1 PGATGTGKGGRMNSI
16 VAVIC
21 GVLLTAAALVVLVRL
36 ERGPSMLDR
45 IVALDVIVAVV
56 IAMLTIWSAWTDR
69 RDLTVLLVVL
79 ASVGF
84 IGSVTLARFAAADP
98 PSTEDADADRI
109 EAVRNR
115 LARVRERMESEQEA
129 AHRRAGPEGTAEE

>member
-1 PGATGTGKGGRMNSI
+1 MNPI
-16 VAVIC
+16 VAIVC
-21 GVLLTAAALVVLVRL
+21 GVLLTTAALTVLFRL

-45 IVALDVIVAVV
+45 IVALDVLVAVV
-56 IAMLTIWSAWTDR
+56 IAMLTIWSAWTGR
-69 RDLTVLLVVL
+69 RDLMVLLVVL

-98 PSTEDADADRI
+98 PSIEDADAARI

-115 LARVRERMESEQEA
+115 LTRVRERMESEQRDA
-129 AHRRAGPEGTAEE
+129 RRRAGFEGREGE